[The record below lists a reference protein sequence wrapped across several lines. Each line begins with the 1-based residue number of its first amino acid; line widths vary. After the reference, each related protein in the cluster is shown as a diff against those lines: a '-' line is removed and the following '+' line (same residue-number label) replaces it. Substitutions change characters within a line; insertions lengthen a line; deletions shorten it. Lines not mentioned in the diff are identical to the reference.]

1 IFTLSRFAVQPEL
14 TKKDFE
20 LELTEILKNIALDP
34 DLALNGSISR
44 EMPDLSKNRTLLFEI
59 CAIAL
64 FKIFLRE
71 LRLNRKSP

>member
-44 EMPDLSKNRTLLFEI
+44 EMPDLVRTGLSSLRSVRSPCSKFFFVTF
-59 CAIAL
+59 C
-64 FKIFLRE
+64 
-71 LRLNRKSP
+71 